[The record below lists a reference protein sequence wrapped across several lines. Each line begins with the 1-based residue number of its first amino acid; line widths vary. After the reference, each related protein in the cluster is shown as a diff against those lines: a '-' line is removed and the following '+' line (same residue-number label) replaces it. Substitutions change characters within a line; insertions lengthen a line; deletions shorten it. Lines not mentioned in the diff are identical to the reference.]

1 MCSVI
6 VPNGLILNF
15 VTCLTS
21 VSNVELISLDP
32 DKEQD

>member
-1 MCSVI
+1 MHSVI

-15 VTCLTS
+15 VTCLTN
-21 VSNVELISLDP
+21 VSNVEFISLDS